1 MALLALFLVAW
12 LLGLFLVVF
21 SGDPTADLAASSSTT
36 TSPDAAEPTAAGGET
51 STLAASSDA
60 EESSE
65 VAGSP
70 AAAAGD
76 CEPTQSDTLGP
87 YYAPNAPMRTSVDS
101 GYAVSGNVLSAEGC
115 EPVPEAQIE
124 FWLTD
129 PQGNY
134 DDAHR
139 ATMLA
144 GEQGEYRFQSN
155 FPGLYGNRPPH
166 IHVRATAPGYQE
178 LVTQHYPEANQTEAT
193 FDLVL
198 KPA

>member
-1 MALLALFLVAW
+1 
-12 LLGLFLVVF
+12 
-21 SGDPTADLAASSSTT
+21 
-36 TSPDAAEPTAAGGET
+36 
-51 STLAASSDA
+51 
-60 EESSE
+60 
-65 VAGSP
+65 
-70 AAAAGD
+70 
-76 CEPTQSDTLGP
+76 
-87 YYAPNAPMRTSVDS
+87 MRTSVDS

-166 IHVRATAPGYQE
+166 VHVRATAPGYQE
-178 LVTQHYPEANQTEAT
+178 LVTQHYPEANQTEAA